1 VIALAGLFAASFFS
15 ATLLPGHSEAAL
27 FAFLRFYPEQLWL
40 AVGVATLGNTLGG
53 MTSYFIGR
61 LIPEKTQGKSSGRG
75 LAWVKRYGVFSL
87 LLAWL
92 PVIGDA
98 LPLAAGWLRLNPWLS
113 ALFMAIG
120 KFARYGFVAYLATP

>member
-1 VIALAGLFAASFFS
+1 MLALWGLFAASFFS

-27 FAFLRFYPEQLWL
+27 FTFLRFYPEQFWL

-53 MTSYFIGR
+53 MTSYVIGR
-61 LIPEKTQGKSSGRG
+61 LIPEKASARG
-75 LAWVKRYGVFSL
+75 LAWVRRYGAVSL

-92 PVIGDA
+92 PVVGDA

-120 KFARYGFVAYLATP
+120 KFLRYWAVAALAG

>member
-1 VIALAGLFAASFFS
+1 MLALWGLFAASFFS

-27 FAFLRFYPEQLWL
+27 FAFLRFYPEQVWL
-40 AVGVATLGNTLGG
+40 AIAVATVGNTVGG

-61 LIPEKTQGKSSGRG
+61 LIPEKSPQKANGRG
-75 LAWVKRYGVFSL
+75 LAWVRRYGVFSL

-92 PVIGDA
+92 PIVGDA

-113 ALFMAIG
+113 ALFMAVG
-120 KFARYGFVAYLATP
+120 KFVRYAAVAALAG

>member
-27 FAFLRFYPEQLWL
+27 FAFLRFYPEQLWP
-40 AVGVATLGNTLGG
+40 AVGIATVGNTLGG
-53 MTSYFIGR
+53 MTSYLIGR
-61 LIPEKTQGKSSGRG
+61 LIPEKASARG
-75 LAWVKRYGVFSL
+75 LEWVRRYGVVSL

-120 KFARYGFVAYLATP
+120 KFARYAAVAALAG

>member
-1 VIALAGLFAASFFS
+1 MIALAGLFAASFFS

-27 FAFLRFYPEQLWL
+27 FAFLRFYPEQLWP
-40 AVGVATLGNTLGG
+40 AVGIATVGNTLGG
-53 MTSYFIGR
+53 MTSYLIGR
-61 LIPEKTQGKSSGRG
+61 LIPEKASARG
-75 LAWVKRYGVFSL
+75 LEWVRRYGVVSL

-120 KFARYGFVAYLATP
+120 KFARYAAVAALAG